1 MYNSFTFKRNQLNL
15 FNCLNNIAVSKVQTM
30 ILIPKKTYALS
41 LNFLKNNQIAADQF
55 QDYLKWLRFFLD
67 FCDRYVVAS
76 DKSERL
82 RLFLEKL
89 REKKTE

>member
-1 MYNSFTFKRNQLNL
+1 
-15 FNCLNNIAVSKVQTM
+15 M
-30 ILIPKKTYALS
+30 ILIPKKTYALY
-41 LNFLKNNQIAADQF
+41 LNFFKNNQIAADQF
-55 QDYLKWLRFFLD
+55 QDYVKWLRYFLD

-89 REKKTE
+89 HEKKQSDDKCQRAAHAVTLYS